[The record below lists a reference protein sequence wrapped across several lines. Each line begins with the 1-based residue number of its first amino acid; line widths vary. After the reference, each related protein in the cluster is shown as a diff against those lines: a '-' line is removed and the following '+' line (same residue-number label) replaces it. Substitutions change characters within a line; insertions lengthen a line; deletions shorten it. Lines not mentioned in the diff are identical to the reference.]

1 MTFASGFPAFPIHP
15 TLLPAAGAPAA
26 WAPEELASFDDLP
39 LDDAAAAAPAAPAGP
54 SAEELRAVEEARREA
69 AERAERDRVQA
80 EAYAAGLAAGE
91 AAGRAAESARVR
103 SLVAAAEDALD
114 RLRAGESRWTGLA
127 EENLCALATA
137 IARQVIGRE
146 LAGDAAALTDLVRRA
161 LAEFPIDQPV
171 VIRVHPADLATL
183 ASTRAGG
190 EGAGADVAPNRET
203 RWVADPVLVPGG
215 CVVEGRER
223 IVDGRV
229 DMALE
234 RLYRKLSGTNA

>member
-1 MTFASGFPAFPIHP
+1 MTFTSGLPAFPTRP
-15 TLLPAAGAPAA
+15 SLLPAAGAAAA
-26 WAPEELASFDDLP
+26 WAPVELASFDDLP
-39 LDDAAAAAPAAPAGP
+39 LDEPAAPAAPAAPAGP
-54 SAEELRAVEEARREA
+54 SPEELRAAEDARREA
-69 AERAERDRVQA
+69 AERAERERIHA
-80 EAYAAGLAAGE
+80 EAYAAGLVAGE
-91 AAGRAAESARVR
+91 AAGRAAEAERVR
-103 SLVAAAEDALD
+103 TLVAAAEDALE

-146 LAGDAAALTDLVRRA
+146 LAGDPAALTDLVRRA

-183 ASTRAGG
+183 ASTRAG
-190 EGAGADVAPNRET
+190 EGAGAAVAPNRET
-203 RWVADPVLVPGG
+203 RWVADPTLVPGG
-215 CVVEGRER
+215 CMVEGRER